1 VPSKTHCVTSPDAVT
16 MLLVPAFKLVPL
28 TSYVTACLDITV
40 NIWPIVASS
49 NVVMVTEPPVF
60 QRLPVATEGVV
71 SEAAN
76 SPTAPAVFIAKGD
89 CISTDPV
96 VWMILDML
104 IFISHKK
111 REEKIPPFKV
121 VLLE

>member
-1 VPSKTHCVTSPDAVT
+1 
-16 MLLVPAFKLVPL
+16 
-28 TSYVTACLDITV
+28 
-40 NIWPIVASS
+40 VASS
-49 NVVMVTEPPVF
+49 KVVIVTDPPDF
-60 QRLPVATEGVV
+60 QRLPVPTEGVV
-71 SEAAN
+71 SEAVN
-76 SPTAPAVFIAKGD
+76 VPTVPAVFIAKGD
-89 CISTDPV
+89 CTSTDPV